1 MRDYSQVFSLLSFL
15 ASFSGTWMP
24 VVTGDEL
31 CTLLLLRLH
40 RSVTLGVLPFSDVS
54 ILLSTY
60 LNAFTQG
67 FEFRPYFVPYF
78 AKFFYHVFLL

>member
-1 MRDYSQVFSLLSFL
+1 MFSFLPFL
-15 ASFSGTWMP
+15 ASFSGTWIP

-40 RSVTLGVLPFSDVS
+40 YSVSLGALPFSDVS

>member
-1 MRDYSQVFSLLSFL
+1 VFSLLSFL
-15 ASFSGTWMP
+15 ASFSGTWIP

-60 LNAFTQG
+60 LNAFTQR
-67 FEFRPYFVPYF
+67 FEFHLYFVPYF
-78 AKFFYHVFLL
+78 AMFFYHVFLL

>member
-1 MRDYSQVFSLLSFL
+1 MFSLLSFL
-15 ASFSGTWMP
+15 ASFSGTWIP

-40 RSVTLGVLPFSDVS
+40 RSVTLGVLPFSGVS

-60 LNAFTQG
+60 ISAFTQR
-67 FEFRPYFVPYF
+67 FEFHLQFVPYF
-78 AKFFYHVFLL
+78 AMFF

>member
-1 MRDYSQVFSLLSFL
+1 MFSLLSFL
-15 ASFSGTWMP
+15 ASFSGTWIP

-40 RSVTLGVLPFSDVS
+40 RSVNLGVLPFSGVS

-60 LNAFTQG
+60 LSAFTQR
-67 FEFRPYFVPYF
+67 FEFQLYFVPYF
-78 AKFFYHVFLL
+78 AMFF